1 MSAEADSK
9 TGARPAP
16 RETGRRVLEIEG
28 HALAALVGRL
38 DESFDRAVE
47 MLIECRGRVIVT
59 GMGKS
64 GIIAQKIAATL
75 SSTGRPAYFMHPAE
89 AVHGDLGML
98 VSGDL
103 LIALSNSGETSE
115 IVRLLEVVRRLGA
128 RIVALSGDP
137 DSSLAR
143 HADVNLHVG
152 VDQEA
157 CGMDLVPT
165 ASTTAALAMGDAL
178 AVAVFEQRGFSSA
191 DFARYHPGGRLA
203 RKLQLVRDMM
213 HAGAGVPRVLE
224 SATMEE
230 AIREIDRKKLG
241 MTCVVDARGRLL
253 GVLTDGD
260 LRRRLLRSSRPM
272 EGRAADGMTR
282 NPVIIGEDALASAAL
297 KLMEERTIT
306 SLPVVDPE
314 GLLAGVIQIH
324 DLWRTELF

>member
-1 MSAEADSK
+1 VSAESDSK
-9 TGARPAP
+9 TGSRPAP

-28 HALAALVGRL
+28 HALADLVERL

-47 MLIECRGRVIVT
+47 LLLSCSGRVIVT

-115 IVRLLEVVRRLGA
+115 IVRLLELVRRLGA
-128 RIVALSGDP
+128 QIVALSGDP

-152 VDQEA
+152 VNREA

-178 AVAVFEQRGFSSA
+178 ALAVFEQRGFSTP
-191 DFARYHPGGRLA
+191 DFARYHPGGRLS
-203 RKLQLVRDMM
+203 RKLQLVRDRM
-213 HAGAGVPRVLE
+213 HAGEGVPRVLE

-230 AIREIDRKKLG
+230 AIREMDLKKLG
-241 MTCVVDARGRLL
+241 MTCVVDARGRLR

-260 LRRRLLRSSRPM
+260 LRRRMLRSSRPM
-272 EGRAADGMTR
+272 DGRAADGMTSD
-282 NPVIIGEDALASAAL
+282 PVTIAEDALASAAL
-297 KLMEERTIT
+297 KLMEERQIT
-306 SLPVVDPE
+306 SLPVV
-314 GLLAGVIQIH
+314 GAGGVLAGVIQIH